1 MNRFIFPL
9 LLLLVFI
16 LVTYI
21 VYRLTEREM
30 KIRRKAAEDRAKELS
45 TTEEIESIYKND
57 REFRRR
63 MNKRDLFIL
72 AGLFAFFCTL
82 LYNSSSYPLIEQM
95 IYTSDFLYFG

>member
-16 LVTYI
+16 
-21 VYRLTEREM
+21 YRLIEREM
-30 KIRRKAAEDRAKELS
+30 EIRRKAAEDRAKELS
-45 TTEEIESIYKND
+45 TTEGIESIYKND

-72 AGLFAFFCTL
+72 AGLFAFFVLCFIIL
-82 LYNSSSYPLIEQM
+82 LIIRLLSK
-95 IYTSDFLYFG
+95 

>member
-30 KIRRKAAEDRAKELS
+30 EIRRKAAEDRAKELS
-45 TTEEIESIYKND
+45 TTE
-57 REFRRR
+57 
-63 MNKRDLFIL
+63 
-72 AGLFAFFCTL
+72 
-82 LYNSSSYPLIEQM
+82 
-95 IYTSDFLYFG
+95 